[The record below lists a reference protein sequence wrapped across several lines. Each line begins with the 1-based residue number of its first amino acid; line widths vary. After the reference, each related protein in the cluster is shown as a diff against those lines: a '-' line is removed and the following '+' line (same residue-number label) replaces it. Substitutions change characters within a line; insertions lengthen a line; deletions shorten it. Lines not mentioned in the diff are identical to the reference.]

1 MGCFQCIMNEQ
12 SDGGSMVNITSSDE
26 LFSVKGI
33 VNNSQTCY
41 LNSSLQLLLA
51 CKNLMHRVLEVNVS
65 PGLDFIR
72 ELNNIVVKWFTKS
85 SPLNLELEKQRI
97 VDIICR
103 RYDSQIIYGE
113 QQDAHEVLLHI
124 FRMIRDDF
132 ELANIEGN
140 AVWTVS
146 DLVEVVSRRRIS
158 CNHCDLSGQVTE
170 TKQPMLDVTVNG
182 SINLQT
188 IVTNTVTT
196 SSSIQCVCG
205 RGMLAV
211 FVEVC

>member
-1 MGCFQCIMNEQ
+1 MGCFQCRMNEQ
-12 SDGGSMVNITSSDE
+12 SDGGSMVNITPSDE
-26 LFSVKGI
+26 LFSVKDI

-41 LNSSLQLLLA
+41 PNSSIQLLLA
-51 CKNLMHRVLEVNVS
+51 CKNIMHRVLEVNVS

-72 ELNNIVVKWFTKS
+72 ELSNTVVKWFTKS
-85 SPLNLELEKQRI
+85 SPMNLELEKHRI

-140 AVWTVS
+140 AVWTLS
-146 DLVEVVSRRRIS
+146 DLVEVVCRRRIR
-158 CNHCDLSGQVTE
+158 CNHCDLSGDRNKT
-170 TKQPMLDVTVNG
+170 
-182 SINLQT
+182 
-188 IVTNTVTT
+188 TNAR
-196 SSSIQCVCG
+196 SY
-205 RGMLAV
+205 R
-211 FVEVC
+211 

>member
-1 MGCFQCIMNEQ
+1 
-12 SDGGSMVNITSSDE
+12 MVNITPSDE
-26 LFSVKGI
+26 LFSVKSI

-41 LNSSLQLLLA
+41 LNSSIQLLLA

-85 SPLNLELEKQRI
+85 SPLNLELEKQQI
-97 VDIICR
+97 VNIICR
-103 RYDSQIIYGE
+103 RYGSQIVYGE

-124 FRMIRDDF
+124 FRMLRDDF
-132 ELANIEGN
+132 ELANIDGN
-140 AVWTVS
+140 ATWTIS
-146 DLVEVVSRRRIS
+146 DLVEVVCRRRIS
-158 CNHCDLSGQVTE
+158 CSYCEMSGQVTE
-170 TKQPMLDVTVNG
+170 TKQPMLEVTVND

-188 IVTNTVTT
+188 VVTNTVTS

-205 RGMLAV
+205 RGMLTG
-211 FVEVC
+211 FVNVW